1 VRPSD
6 YEFAS
11 VDFTPN
17 YLCNVKALHN
27 IHSTA
32 RNPDE
37 LRFIVL
43 MRDPIMRAFSEWSMF
58 TAWGWDKDK
67 NFKSRVTSQMRKFAD
82 CNATLF
88 GRTDLLNALPD
99 DELFAYMGKCF
110 RGMAMEYVTNSLYP
124 ICIAGALRIF
134 KREQFLFLRFEDLMR
149 MKAPALLTMLSNF
162 TGLHTDPKIIEE
174 VRPKCEA
181 GRARKVPLSFTR
193 KGNDSEARSSR
204 NGLAVAIP
212 ALEKFYEPYDRWL
225 QTLVHPAF
233 QWGPETHKVH

>member
-1 VRPSD
+1 MLVRTAFPS
-6 YEFAS
+6 APPH
-11 VDFTPN
+11 PN
-17 YLCNVKALHN
+17 AL
-27 IHSTA
+27 SMSDGMTDGAVLDTA
-32 RNPDE
+32 R
-37 LRFIVL
+37 
-43 MRDPIMRAFSEWSMF
+43 
-58 TAWGWDKDK
+58 
-67 NFKSRVTSQMRKFAD
+67 
-82 CNATLF
+82 
-88 GRTDLLNALPD
+88 
-99 DELFAYMGKCF
+99 
-110 RGMAMEYVTNSLYP
+110 
-124 ICIAGALRIF
+124 AG
-134 KREQFLFLRFEDLMR
+134 QFLFLRFEDLMR